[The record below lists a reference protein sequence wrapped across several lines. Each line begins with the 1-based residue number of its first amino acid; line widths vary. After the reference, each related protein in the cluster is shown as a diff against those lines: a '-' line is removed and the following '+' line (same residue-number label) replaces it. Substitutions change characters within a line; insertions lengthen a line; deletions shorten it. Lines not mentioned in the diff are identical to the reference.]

1 MFCQCPPPLKCESI
15 PRTISRCNFVYVVAL
30 SLSNLDGSRFP
41 EEAGTVLLFALS
53 RARLQSGGRSP
64 EEARV
69 VVLLMLL

>member
-1 MFCQCPPPLKCESI
+1 MLWLS
-15 PRTISRCNFVYVVAL
+15 L